1 MTSISESIWKA
12 ATGTLALAGI
22 VLAGS
27 VIASREAVHA
37 SSSTSLEENKAT
49 ARRWTEELWGHGDL
63 KVADEIIA
71 ADYVRHDPGD
81 PFPARGPEDV
91 KRIVTMLRSML
102 PDFKIEVE
110 AMVAEGD
117 LVVSRYTATATDT
130 VGYMGM
136 PPTGRA
142 VRTPAIQIFRF
153 ANGKIVESWAARD
166 DLGTLRQLGHFPAP
180 PPRR

>member
-1 MTSISESIWKA
+1 MNSISESSWKA
-12 ATGTLALAGI
+12 ATGTLALVGI

-27 VIASREAVHA
+27 LTAGREAVH
-37 SSSTSLEENKAT
+37 TRRTPLDENKAT

-136 PPTGRA
+136 PPTGKS